1 MHQKLTKHK
10 NGFTLIELLVVIAI
24 IAILAAILFPV
35 FQKVRENARRT
46 ACLSN
51 MKQLG
56 LAVTMYNQDFDET
69 QMCYVTAG
77 NYWPKEL
84 DPYVKAR
91 AVWLCPDF
99 PQGLGTSVN
108 SSTYGVNSHVV
119 NCINGTP
126 APVTLSAYTRPSEV
140 MMMADSEWSNTGS
153 PAKNAGCNGFTAGF
167 LKLYCPIDQVPTI
180 TPASCAAYL
189 VNTAGV
195 DFRHNVGANV
205 LFVDTHAKWLP
216 KSNIMLQETTASHS
230 VDLWGY
236 WSL

>member
-1 MHQKLTKHK
+1 MER
-10 NGFTLIELLVVIAI
+10 NRRSSGFTLIELLVVIAI

-46 ACLSN
+46 SCLSN

-69 QMCYVTAG
+69 QMCYVSPG
-77 NYWPKEL
+77 SMYWPQEL
-84 DPYVKAR
+84 NPYVKER

-99 PQGLGTSVN
+99 SQGLGTSLN

-119 NCINGTP
+119 NSINGVP
-126 APVTLSAYTRPSEV
+126 APVTLSSYTRPSDV

-153 PAKNAGCNGFTAGF
+153 PAKNAGCNGFQAGF
-167 LKLYCPIDQVPTI
+167 LKLYCPIDQVPIT
-180 TPASCAAYL
+180 TPASCSAYL
-189 VNTAGV
+189 ANTAGV
-195 DFRHNVGANV
+195 DFRHLVGANV
-205 LFVDTHAKWLP
+205 LYVDTHAKWLP
-216 KSNIMLQETTASHS
+216 KSNVMLQETTASHP